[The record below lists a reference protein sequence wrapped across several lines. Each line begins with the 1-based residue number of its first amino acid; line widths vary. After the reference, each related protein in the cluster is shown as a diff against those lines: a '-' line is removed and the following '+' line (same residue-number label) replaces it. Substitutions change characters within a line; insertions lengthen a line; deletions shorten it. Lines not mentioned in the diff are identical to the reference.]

1 MGSVC
6 ILLRKPPYGTV
17 DASEAI
23 RHALGG
29 ITEDLSINLV
39 LVDGGV
45 QSARKRQVTD
55 GTRYLSAEAGIKDCI
70 DMGAKVYVD
79 KTALAAEQIEAAEL
93 VEGVVQASPEKIAK
107 VVQESATVMI
117 F

>member
-1 MGSVC
+1 MGSVS

-17 DASEAI
+17 DAPEAI

-45 QSARKRQVTD
+45 QSARKRQITD
-55 GTRYLSAEAGIKDCI
+55 GTIYLSTEAGIQDCI
-70 DMGAKVYVD
+70 DMGALVYVD
-79 KTALAAEQIEAAEL
+79 KSALASEQLEAGDL
-93 VEGVVQASPEKIAK
+93 IEGVVQASPEEIAK
-107 VVQESATVMI
+107 VLRESRTVMI